1 MTDHAPLIADLRSY
15 APGERLTKLDCEA
28 LAAAADALE
37 SGLLAYVARETA
49 GINAQYERRAADWE
63 RRVLLWQ
70 QRAEATDAKLV
81 KVIDALRSNS
91 HEVCIER
98 TGWPTACSILA
109 LRSRVALAGI
119 EAMK

>member
-1 MTDHAPLIADLRSY
+1 MTDHAPLISDLRSY

-37 SGLLAYVARETA
+37 SGQAALQDFKDNQHYQYIGRDGKTVLARTME
-49 GINAQYERRAADWE
+49 D
-63 RRVLLWQ
+63 
-70 QRAEATDAKLV
+70 RAEAAEAKLE
-81 KVIDALRSNS
+81 KAIDALRSNS